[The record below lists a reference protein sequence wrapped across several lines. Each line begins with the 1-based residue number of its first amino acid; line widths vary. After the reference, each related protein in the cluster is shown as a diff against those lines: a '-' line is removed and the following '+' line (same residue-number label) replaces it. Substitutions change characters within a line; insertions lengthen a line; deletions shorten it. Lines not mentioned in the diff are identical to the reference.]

1 MFVNRK
7 LSLVN
12 QWTIGV
18 QLVFILIIL
27 GKFFHILEGN
37 LFTYGIYA
45 YVVIWIYVNEVYT
58 KNFKSSIL
66 TQWSFKQKTCYRM
79 IYVYNLVA
87 FIPLFFLLAFF
98 MFADGKGLLSA
109 VLVLYLLA
117 SMVSI
122 FYKEPLAVSHFR
134 VLIAGILTV
143 VTLLY
148 IV

>member
-66 TQWSFKQKTCYRM
+66 TQWSFKQKSCYRM
-79 IYVYNLVA
+79 IYGYNLVA

-98 MFADGKGLLSA
+98 MFVDGKGLLSA

-122 FYKEPLAVSHFR
+122 FYKEPLIVSYVR
-134 VLIAGILTV
+134 LLIVGILTV
-143 VTLLY
+143 MAILY